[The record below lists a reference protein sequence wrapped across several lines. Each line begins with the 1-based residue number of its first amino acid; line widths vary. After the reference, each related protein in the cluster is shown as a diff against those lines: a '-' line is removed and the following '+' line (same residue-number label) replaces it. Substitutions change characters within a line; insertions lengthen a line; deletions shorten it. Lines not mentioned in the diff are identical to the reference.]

1 MVNITATTAITMG
14 IIAMKKNELVDIHCH
29 ILPGIDDGSPS
40 LATSIALAHQ
50 AVADGIKTIL
60 ATPHHMDRHYTNHA
74 VAVQAAV
81 AKFQTELGRLG
92 IDLQIF
98 PSQEVHLNG
107 NIMANLDD
115 LLGIDEGRRYLLL
128 ELPHEMVPSYLDD
141 VIFQLSCEGITPVIA
156 HPERNAQI
164 IAEPKILYD
173 LVQQGVL
180 AQVTATSLVGTF
192 GKQVQKTAKEFV
204 RCGLVQVV
212 ASDAHV
218 LKNREFAM
226 TKAYQVLSE
235 MATDYS
241 EQFAQNAKDL
251 LNGDDVSVETI
262 EMPRRMRK
270 FGLF

>member
-1 MVNITATTAITMG
+1 
-14 IIAMKKNELVDIHCH
+14 MKRNNLVDLHCH
-29 ILPGIDDGSPS
+29 ILPEIDDGSPS
-40 LATSIALAHQ
+40 MATSIELAHQ
-50 AVADGIKTIL
+50 AVADGIKYIL
-60 ATPHHMDRHYTNHA
+60 ATPHHMDRHYINHA
-74 VAVQAAV
+74 SAVRQAV
-81 AKFQTELGRLG
+81 IDFQTELDRQG
-92 IDLQIF
+92 IDLQVF
-98 PSQEVHLNG
+98 PGQEVHLNG
-107 NIMANLDD
+107 EMMTNLDD
-115 LLGIDEGRRYLLL
+115 LLGIDEDRKYMLL

-156 HPERNAQI
+156 HPERNARI
-164 IAEPKILYD
+164 IAEPEILYN
-173 LVQQGVL
+173 LVKQGVL

-218 LKNREFAM
+218 LNNREFAM

-235 MATDYS
+235 MDSDYS
-241 EQFAQNAKDL
+241 GQFAQNARDL

-262 EMPRRMRK
+262 EMPRKKRK